1 MNTNHRGCAILSDC
15 ALTRIIPINEP
26 PTSDQTLLSQTRSL
40 QGTAGCLQ
48 GAYNAET
55 LYCQKDILMTV
66 RTRIAPSPTGDPH
79 VGTAYIALFNL
90 CFARQHGGQFI
101 LRIEDTDRVRS
112 TAESEQM
119 ILDSLRWLGLEW
131 DEGPD
136 IGGPHGPYRQSERG
150 DIYAQYAQ
158 QLMDAGHAFKCY
170 RTSEELDEL
179 REARK
184 AAGMHLAL
192 KPVDL
197 ALSEDEQARRE
208 QEGWPYVV
216 RMKVPST
223 GVCVV
228 NDMLRGTI
236 EVEWAQVDA
245 QILLKS
251 DGMPTYHLA
260 NVVDDHLMNITHV
273 LRGEEWINSAPK
285 HQLLYE
291 YFGWE
296 MPQLCHMPL
305 LRNPDKSKLSKRK
318 NPTSINYYRRMGFLP
333 QAVTNY
339 LGRMGWSMPD
349 EREKFSLSD
358 MMAEFD
364 IQRVSLGGPVFDL
377 EKLTWL
383 NGVYIRE
390 DLDDDA
396 LLQALREWAFNE
408 EYVKQILPQ
417 VRPRVETLSQVIPLA
432 GHFFSGLPVLTE
444 NDFDSV
450 KLEKEELVKLLQ
462 FLVWRFETVPA
473 WTKEVLLAEVKL
485 LAEHFD
491 IKMKAFLA
499 PVFIAITGSASST
512 SVMDAMAILG
522 SDVTRARLRS
532 AIEVLGGVSKKQAK
546 RFEKEFRDL

>member
-1 MNTNHRGCAILSDC
+1 
-15 ALTRIIPINEP
+15 
-26 PTSDQTLLSQTRSL
+26 
-40 QGTAGCLQ
+40 
-48 GAYNAET
+48 
-55 LYCQKDILMTV
+55 MTV

-101 LRIEDTDRVRS
+101 LRIEDTDQMRS
-112 TAESEQM
+112 TPESEQM

-136 IGGPHGPYRQSERG
+136 VGGPHGPYRQSERG
-150 DIYAQYAQ
+150 DIYAEHAQ
-158 QLMDAGHAFKCY
+158 QLLDAGHAFKCY

-184 AAGMHLAL
+184 AAGLQLAL
-192 KPVDL
+192 KPADL
-197 ALSEDEQARRE
+197 ALSAEEQARRE
-208 QEGWPYVV
+208 QESWPYVV
-216 RMKVPST
+216 RMNVPSE

-228 NDMLRGTI
+228 KDMLRGTI

-260 NVVDDHLMNITHV
+260 NVVDDHLMEITHV

-296 MPQLCHMPL
+296 MPELCHMPL

-349 EREKFSLSD
+349 EREKFDLSE
-358 MMAEFD
+358 MIAEFD
-364 IQRVSLGGPVFDL
+364 VQRVSLGGPVFDL

-396 LLQALREWAFNE
+396 LLSALREWAFNE
-408 EYVKQILPQ
+408 AYVKQILPQ
-417 VRPRVETLSQVIPLA
+417 IRPRVETLSQVMPLA
-432 GHFFSGLPVLTE
+432 GHFFSGLPTLSE
-444 NDFDSV
+444 DSFSSV
-450 KLEKEELVKLLQ
+450 KLDEEELVKLLQ
-462 FLVWRFETVPA
+462 FLVWRFEGVSA
-473 WTKEVLLAEVKL
+473 WHKEALLAEVKTL
-485 LAEHFD
+485 SEHFEL
-491 IKMKAFLA
+491 KMKAFLA
-499 PVFIAITGSASST
+499 PVFIAITGSTSST

-522 SDVTRARLRS
+522 SDVTRARLRN

-546 RFEKEFRDL
+546 RFEKEFRDIA

>member
-1 MNTNHRGCAILSDC
+1 
-15 ALTRIIPINEP
+15 
-26 PTSDQTLLSQTRSL
+26 
-40 QGTAGCLQ
+40 
-48 GAYNAET
+48 
-55 LYCQKDILMTV
+55 MTV

-112 TAESEQM
+112 TPESEQM

-136 IGGPHGPYRQSERG
+136 VGGPHGPYRQSERG
-150 DIYAQYAQ
+150 DIYSKYAQ
-158 QLMDAGHAFKCY
+158 QLLDAGHAFKCF
-170 RTSEELDEL
+170 RTAEELDEL
-179 REARK
+179 RESRK
-184 AAGMHLAL
+184 AEGLQLAL
-192 KPVDL
+192 KPSDL
-197 ALSEDEQARRE
+197 ALDEAEVARRE
-208 QEGWPYVV
+208 QEDWPYVV
-216 RMKVPST
+216 RMKVPGE

-260 NVVDDHLMNITHV
+260 NVVDDHLMGITHV

-291 YFGWE
+291 YFGWD
-296 MPQLCHMPL
+296 MPELCHMPL

-396 LLQALREWAFNE
+396 LLNALREWAFNDA
-408 EYVKQILPQ
+408 YVKQILPQ
-417 VRPRVETLSQVIPLA
+417 VRPRVETLSQVMPLA
-432 GHFFSGLPVLTE
+432 GHFFSGLPALSE
-444 NDFDSV
+444 DDFDSV
-450 KLEKEELVKLLQ
+450 KLDKEELVKLLQ
-462 FLVWRFETVPA
+462 FLVWRLEVVPA
-473 WTKEVLLAEVKL
+473 WHKEALLEEVKS
-485 LAEHFD
+485 LAEHFEL
-491 IKMKAFLA
+491 KMKAFLA

-532 AIEVLGGVSKKQAK
+532 AIDVLGGVSKKQAK
-546 RFEKEFRDL
+546 RFEKEYRDL